1 MTTSFP
7 GDLPADQ
14 AGTSTRLYRRTYTLV
29 LGTHDVTG
37 LHIRFR
43 VEKTLKVQPNT
54 CSIDVYNLAPETR
67 ESLEKATSIPVRL
80 EAGYADENEL
90 IYLGEVRSATS
101 VTEGPDIVT
110 HVEAGDGEKAIAGA
124 RISIPVGPKTPA
136 DVALR
141 AIARTLQPF
150 GVGLGNLD
158 AVAKRLAS
166 SGKAI
171 FPSGR
176 VLTGRAISELVD
188 FANSAGLEFSI
199 QDGKL
204 QFLDKGKALDGKAFL
219 LTSDTGLVGSP
230 SVDTKGIVNAQTL
243 FIPGLRPGVQV
254 VFDSHSVHGGY
265 RVQKCIYTG
274 DFAGKDWYV
283 ELEAK
288 KY

>member
-1 MTTSFP
+1 MFT
-7 GDLPADQ
+7 GDTPRDQ
-14 AGTSTRLYRRTYTLV
+14 AGVGNKLFRRTYALT

-43 VEKTLKVQPNT
+43 VEKTLKTEPNT

-67 ESLEKATSIPVRL
+67 ESLEKAKSIPVRL

-101 VTEGPDIVT
+101 VSEGPDIIT
-110 HVEAGDGEKAIAGA
+110 HVEAGDGEKQIASA
-124 RISIPVGPKTPA
+124 RIAIPVGPKTPA

-141 AIARTLQPF
+141 AIARTL
-150 GVGLGNLD
+150 GVGLGNVEV
-158 AVAKRLAS
+158 VAKRLAA

-171 FPSGR
+171 FPAGR
-176 VLTGRAISELVD
+176 VITGNAARELTD
-188 FANSAGLEFSI
+188 FANSAGLEWSI

-204 QFLDKGKALDGKAFL
+204 QFLDKGKALEGRAFL
-219 LTSDTGLVGSP
+219 LSSDSGLIGSP

-243 FIPGLRPGVQV
+243 FIPGMRPGVKV

-274 DFAGKDWYV
+274 DYAGKDWYV
-283 ELEAK
+283 EVEAK